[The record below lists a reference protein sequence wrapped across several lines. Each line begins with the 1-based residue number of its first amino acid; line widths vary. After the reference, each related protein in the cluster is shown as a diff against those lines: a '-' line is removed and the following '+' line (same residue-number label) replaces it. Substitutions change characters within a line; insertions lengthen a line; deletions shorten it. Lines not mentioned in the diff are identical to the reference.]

1 MSNNCRV
8 VSTFRT
14 SRKKNCL
21 LGASTRMYAQ
31 IPCISNLLKHHSFPL
46 FQRTLIDLLTS
57 VLDFVT
63 QSGMLIWK
71 QMMLLYIGP

>member
-31 IPCISNLLKHHSFPL
+31 IPCISNLLKHHPFPL
-46 FQRTLIDLLTS
+46 FKRTLIDLLEEIYTKIQQLC
-57 VLDFVT
+57 V
-63 QSGMLIWK
+63 
-71 QMMLLYIGP
+71 